1 MRGTEQGQL
10 ARSERPAPYHR
21 VSFSPALFAFAPG
34 CARSFHARSAGKPRF
49 DLIGETF
56 VRDPDRPFVQM
67 GLRYSL
73 IQDKAQIDSTTGRR
87 IGAQGNERRVAV
99 GLRMLAPRWRP

>member
-1 MRGTEQGQL
+1 M
-10 ARSERPAPYHR
+10 
-21 VSFSPALFAFAPG
+21 
-34 CARSFHARSAGKPRF
+34 
-49 DLIGETF
+49 
-56 VRDPDRPFVQM
+56 RDPDRPFVQM